1 MNKLKSDFWS
11 FFNDVRGH
19 KDIGEL
25 REIVISLIFLKYAN
39 DKTISDTLSKIS
51 IPKNSKWIYLIDR
64 VEDPKFLELLNDAF
78 ISLENR
84 NLQLKNTFSDFDFLN
99 KFKNDSDLLLVN
111 NLFLKISKFNLPN
124 DLSFSNF
131 IDLLLSKFADYE
143 GINVTSFTTP
153 ETVSKLMIQL
163 LKPKNGLI
171 LDSTCGSGGFFQK
184 IEEIYPQ
191 KKFKFYGQE
200 LNRSM
205 LAIAKLRFA
214 FNHKNSFQFSDPKNT
229 LTTNQFPDLKS
240 DCVIMHP
247 PLHAM
252 NWINNLSFNDPRFH
266 YGLPPKNN
274 ANLAWI
280 QHAIHHLKPDGK
292 ALVLLA
298 QNSLFSAN
306 KAEISI
312 RKKIIED
319 NFLEAIITLPGGI
332 LNYSGVK
339 TCIWVLNKAKVT
351 EDILLLESDSFSQ
364 SEINNTVFSESAQ
377 KEISQIYNKFLNVEN
392 LSRIVNKKE
401 LERNDYNL
409 HPSKYIEVLLDGE
422 LTNPVHFSELLI
434 PTKVKP
440 GFIDYPVKSLSIKDL
455 SDDIDNFEIFTSK
468 LKKKIGLRNHSLFKG
483 RALLLATLG
492 GRLKPTFIDT
502 LNEEIAIQ
510 KNVVIYNVDEE
521 IILIEFLIQ
530 ELNKEYVSRQF
541 LSFLKGFGVKHI
553 RKKDIQNFIID
564 VPPSIKQQGEIIK
577 REKKIRFEK
586 LVLESGFQ
594 KQLEDFKKEQEADLS
609 SKRHMLNQ
617 DVSSLNSIVEYIRG
631 EFISHKKGI
640 QLETVLDDRDDT
652 TMETLLDS
660 LSDTVKVISD
670 QVNLLSNEG
679 DILDKEV
686 FDVKSFLKKLVKRE
700 TSKAYSIVEFYD
712 DNQFNTKTLA
722 DKKQLRN
729 VFKSVLDNA
738 IRHGFI
744 NNSEDYV
751 FKITL
756 KDYDNYIELLFEN
769 NGKTLPKGV
778 TKESYSTK
786 SMKAGKTGN
795 TGLGGYHVGVFAKS
809 HGLDWDLINCPEEEF
824 KVGVK
829 INLKKY
835 EEI

>member
-1 MNKLKSDFWS
+1 M
-11 FFNDVRGH
+11 
-19 KDIGEL
+19 
-25 REIVISLIFLKYAN
+25 
-39 DKTISDTLSKIS
+39 
-51 IPKNSKWIYLIDR
+51 
-64 VEDPKFLELLNDAF
+64 
-78 ISLENR
+78 
-84 NLQLKNTFSDFDFLN
+84 
-99 KFKNDSDLLLVN
+99 
-111 NLFLKISKFNLPN
+111 
-124 DLSFSNF
+124 
-131 IDLLLSKFADYE
+131 
-143 GINVTSFTTP
+143 
-153 ETVSKLMIQL
+153 
-163 LKPKNGLI
+163 
-171 LDSTCGSGGFFQK
+171 
-184 IEEIYPQ
+184 
-191 KKFKFYGQE
+191 
-200 LNRSM
+200 
-205 LAIAKLRFA
+205 
-214 FNHKNSFQFSDPKNT
+214 
-229 LTTNQFPDLKS
+229 
-240 DCVIMHP
+240 
-247 PLHAM
+247 
-252 NWINNLSFNDPRFH
+252 
-266 YGLPPKNN
+266 
-274 ANLAWI
+274 
-280 QHAIHHLKPDGK
+280 
-292 ALVLLA
+292 
-298 QNSLFSAN
+298 
-306 KAEISI
+306 
-312 RKKIIED
+312 
-319 NFLEAIITLPGGI
+319 
-332 LNYSGVK
+332 
-339 TCIWVLNKAKVT
+339 
-351 EDILLLESDSFSQ
+351 LLESDSFSQ

-530 ELNKEYVSRQF
+530 VLNKEYVSRQF

-594 KQLEDFKKEQEADLS
+594 KQLEDFNKEQEADLS